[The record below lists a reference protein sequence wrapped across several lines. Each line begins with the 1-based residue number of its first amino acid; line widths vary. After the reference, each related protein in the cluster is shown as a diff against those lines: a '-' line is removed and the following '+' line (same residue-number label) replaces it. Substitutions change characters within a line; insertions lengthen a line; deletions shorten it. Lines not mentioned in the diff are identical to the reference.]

1 MFEWLGL
8 VGNLAIFLASLVVL
22 FKDSEVTIYHSVKVA
37 EVTGLG
43 KTTVGFVLIAFSTS
57 LPESFVVHF
66 SVLEP
71 QNVGVSI
78 GNILDSNITNICL
91 TLGICF
97 FLIALK
103 YPDIVSLQQVL
114 LVSSRANLN

>member
-1 MFEWLGL
+1 MVRTF
-8 VGNLAIFLASLVVL
+8 GNLAIFLASLVVL
-22 FKDSEVTIYHSVKVA
+22 FKASEVTIYHSVKVA